1 MDDLVAILKRELD
14 EFMATHASTVLAKIE
29 DDAMDSVCLAEVR
42 RIGSMWAVMA
52 TRNFG
57 FTVETI
63 LQWQSARLDGSVFG
77 RVGLWL
83 TGNVLQ
89 TILDRPLPT
98 TPTKAWESLVE
109 CAFKVLA
116 EWNQVESCFT
126 TDAPSFFT
134 FKTVKPIKPTN
145 DFLLQEAVH
154 AVWKDN
160 LGLMGRC
167 AIDSIKQHVVDDPE
181 RASSGIT
188 KETFLNNLSAIRFR
202 LLRPDALFDKQA
214 QATTSFLR
222 VLVSYTHKAQRHSLR
237 LAALQVLGTILSREL
252 NGLSVDGV
260 RAYHDV
266 IHADDWIALVQDFH
280 TSVCKLSENKRFAV
294 VAWQVRLCL
303 LLLSS
308 KEQFSQWWKDDATAL
323 MDVFN
328 RQKGSIPFLHL
339 VDLFLCHL
347 VQRHLA
353 TGRRLPAA
361 TDMMEIINSIQAWC
375 FTNSK
380 HKVKKMRAIFAA
392 LSRISQSI
400 ATYNMDYAVENHIH
414 HLIVDSES
422 IFQVR
427 QLVGLLS
434 LQRLF
439 QETGLLGAA
448 AAVNLDLDSSA
459 LVAHCSTLGAVVG
472 NVLVDCSGH
481 FESSKRPAK
490 TSDNNRWLG
499 LQTFEAAIEC
509 TQVLFRHMELHFD
522 QKLLILARCAV
533 HNDGNLRATAAK
545 AIKRIAIAL
554 EDTTVIRY
562 LVEFLLRP
570 EQSEAETALMLDELH
585 SILLEPDLPRIQSLD
600 GDLGP
605 AEALALFFL
614 CHNSHRIRQQALH
627 LLECVRNIRKVG
639 LKSPTINAMDV
650 VTGIDGDLQTKFGLQ
665 PDEKESALHAGGVFH
680 WLVLQSPPKE
690 WLWSMSLSMLFPRV
704 CEICPSVVDHVWSS
718 AVDLIHQI
726 EPDFH
731 GTDGDDGKD
740 SASQWRNLSILACA
754 TGIGERLEATRTLLQ
769 RQCKYLASPW
779 LGQRIS
785 AVLAVSSTHY
795 SVYMPL
801 LDVLGTFQAEAFDDV
816 SRYKGPHVASL
827 QLALQWALSRCFRAL
842 VEHRIQMWSDSQFRQ
857 HVLRFVDK
865 VYAALTAPRTSDG
878 ATSMMW
884 TWWIR
889 FEFCCIV
896 ESIVHQNNMVHLL
909 DEDEMLVVQPSTREK
924 WFLAALQWCSTRPQV
939 FTAKQ
944 TTASMLL
951 PCSRVDAQAPW
962 QQYLLTK
969 RAYSAMA
976 MLLIGP
982 PFNLSSCFSWID
994 ACFALPNAVELQAIV
1009 ASGLRLLVQ
1018 SEHAAIIPQCVD
1030 RCYYHDPAASQVA
1043 KQYLDVVASVL
1054 VDLIDEF
1061 QRSSSLCGLI
1071 FAALLH
1077 LHQRDNHAAIH
1088 ILTALTDDSAK
1099 AAYLVETKT
1108 TPRHTQ
1114 FLLCQ
1119 IAPKWKERSLDVL
1132 QLMISF
1138 VAKCSTPHLQAHI
1151 LSLSP
1156 SWAQQLSS
1164 MDRSLL
1170 THLFRLTHDNLQLAA
1185 LNTLWLEL
1193 SRCHDYRHVRVLVEF
1208 FFSLA
1213 TREKLQTA
1221 THVFK
1226 WITPSSVDVQ
1236 QILGEIMRQAQAET
1250 TFATSCLAVTFLAT
1264 LSFHMDDHVGAVA
1277 SRWAFNILF
1286 TTLRDK
1292 STLDEMFATIEEDCM
1307 SIIEAMIDR
1316 DALGYDSLL
1325 GMLRNYLASSSS
1337 GPDDDSTGRPT
1348 VDEYEAFLESFCLS
1362 LTPERQDAWTRTSI
1376 ASILS
1381 AAHDASF
1388 CLLSYRLLRPPF
1400 DGTFCLQLTA
1410 RLTAALDD
1418 PDAAPMVHEYL
1429 LTLTEMAASMPPN
1442 KLVLFPRLLWTT
1454 VSLLNDRGGSNQVT
1468 ALCLLHQLVSKPTFQ
1483 EPIMQ
1488 DLLAAQSPSSSRD
1501 VTLEILVAVCRHLNS
1516 LESEPQVVAIVR
1528 CLLGSNVETKL
1539 HCVMYTAIL
1548 LPQLVAK
1555 RMEPSKTLD
1564 ARQELSY
1571 LWRLQQQH
1579 ALARCFLDEM
1589 QSPWKLAPL
1598 AVGKLIMAS
1607 LASPDEEKMFF
1618 DVLLGILNGQ
1628 CTNLIAPTI
1637 ELLHGLLQAAAP
1649 PLFWKRNAM
1658 LLATLTRILRS
1669 TDANDTSWPVL
1680 VSLLS
1685 TLMPCP

>member
-1 MDDLVAILKRELD
+1 
-14 EFMATHASTVLAKIE
+14 
-29 DDAMDSVCLAEVR
+29 
-42 RIGSMWAVMA
+42 
-52 TRNFG
+52 
-57 FTVETI
+57 
-63 LQWQSARLDGSVFG
+63 
-77 RVGLWL
+77 
-83 TGNVLQ
+83 
-89 TILDRPLPT
+89 
-98 TPTKAWESLVE
+98 
-109 CAFKVLA
+109 
-116 EWNQVESCFT
+116 
-126 TDAPSFFT
+126 
-134 FKTVKPIKPTN
+134 
-145 DFLLQEAVH
+145 
-154 AVWKDN
+154 
-160 LGLMGRC
+160 
-167 AIDSIKQHVVDDPE
+167 
-181 RASSGIT
+181 
-188 KETFLNNLSAIRFR
+188 
-202 LLRPDALFDKQA
+202 
-214 QATTSFLR
+214 
-222 VLVSYTHKAQRHSLR
+222 
-237 LAALQVLGTILSREL
+237 
-252 NGLSVDGV
+252 
-260 RAYHDV
+260 
-266 IHADDWIALVQDFH
+266 
-280 TSVCKLSENKRFAV
+280 
-294 VAWQVRLCL
+294 
-303 LLLSS
+303 
-308 KEQFSQWWKDDATAL
+308 
-323 MDVFN
+323 
-328 RQKGSIPFLHL
+328 
-339 VDLFLCHL
+339 
-347 VQRHLA
+347 
-353 TGRRLPAA
+353 
-361 TDMMEIINSIQAWC
+361 
-375 FTNSK
+375 
-380 HKVKKMRAIFAA
+380 
-392 LSRISQSI
+392 
-400 ATYNMDYAVENHIH
+400 
-414 HLIVDSES
+414 
-422 IFQVR
+422 
-427 QLVGLLS
+427 
-434 LQRLF
+434 
-439 QETGLLGAA
+439 
-448 AAVNLDLDSSA
+448 
-459 LVAHCSTLGAVVG
+459 
-472 NVLVDCSGH
+472 
-481 FESSKRPAK
+481 
-490 TSDNNRWLG
+490 
-499 LQTFEAAIEC
+499 
-509 TQVLFRHMELHFD
+509 
-522 QKLLILARCAV
+522 
-533 HNDGNLRATAAK
+533 
-545 AIKRIAIAL
+545 
-554 EDTTVIRY
+554 
-562 LVEFLLRP
+562 
-570 EQSEAETALMLDELH
+570 
-585 SILLEPDLPRIQSLD
+585 
-600 GDLGP
+600 
-605 AEALALFFL
+605 
-614 CHNSHRIRQQALH
+614 
-627 LLECVRNIRKVG
+627 
-639 LKSPTINAMDV
+639 
-650 VTGIDGDLQTKFGLQ
+650 
-665 PDEKESALHAGGVFH
+665 
-680 WLVLQSPPKE
+680 
-690 WLWSMSLSMLFPRV
+690 
-704 CEICPSVVDHVWSS
+704 
-718 AVDLIHQI
+718 
-726 EPDFH
+726 
-731 GTDGDDGKD
+731 
-740 SASQWRNLSILACA
+740 
-754 TGIGERLEATRTLLQ
+754 
-769 RQCKYLASPW
+769 
-779 LGQRIS
+779 
-785 AVLAVSSTHY
+785 
-795 SVYMPL
+795 
-801 LDVLGTFQAEAFDDV
+801 
-816 SRYKGPHVASL
+816 
-827 QLALQWALSRCFRAL
+827 
-842 VEHRIQMWSDSQFRQ
+842 
-857 HVLRFVDK
+857 
-865 VYAALTAPRTSDG
+865 
-878 ATSMMW
+878 
-884 TWWIR
+884 
-889 FEFCCIV
+889 
-896 ESIVHQNNMVHLL
+896 
-909 DEDEMLVVQPSTREK
+909 
-924 WFLAALQWCSTRPQV
+924 
-939 FTAKQ
+939 
-944 TTASMLL
+944 MLL

-1061 QRSSSLCGLI
+1061 QRSSSLCELI